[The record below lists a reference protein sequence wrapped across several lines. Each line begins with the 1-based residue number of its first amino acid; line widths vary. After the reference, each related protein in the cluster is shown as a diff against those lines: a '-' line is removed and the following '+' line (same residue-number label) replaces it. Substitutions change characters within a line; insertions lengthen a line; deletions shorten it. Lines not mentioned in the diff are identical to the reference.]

1 MSGPGLKRFKT
12 QVSDPKSYKNNN
24 SNQDYILET
33 KKSPKA
39 EVAPATHQQKK
50 KKEESVSSDQLSVVL
65 SQENES
71 QGQQSPV
78 DL

>member
-12 QVSDPKSYKNNN
+12 QVSDPKSYKNIN

-39 EVAPATHQQKK
+39 EVAPATHQ
-50 KKEESVSSDQLSVVL
+50 
-65 SQENES
+65 
-71 QGQQSPV
+71 
-78 DL
+78 